1 MTPFESW
8 VFAVTTITAACA
20 VVVALAK
27 AITKPRQLSQAHPMT
42 RLERAELEMRA
53 RRTR

>member
-8 VFAVTTITAACA
+8 VFALATITAACA
-20 VVVALAK
+20 VVVALAR
-27 AITKPRQLSQAHPMT
+27 AITKPRQRSQAHPMT
-42 RLERAELEMRA
+42 RLERAESEMKA